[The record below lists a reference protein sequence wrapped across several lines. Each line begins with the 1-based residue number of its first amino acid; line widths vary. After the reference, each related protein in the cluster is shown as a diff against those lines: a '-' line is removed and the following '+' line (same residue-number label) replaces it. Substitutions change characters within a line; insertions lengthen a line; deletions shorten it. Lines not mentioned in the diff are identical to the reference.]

1 MALLGPR
8 ALSRGAATVAAA
20 VLAGLVW
27 LGVPGSAGSVLLAA
41 ADPGVAAQ
49 VPGGAEVA
57 RVTLTGL
64 APAVADRD
72 DVLTLRG
79 VLENVGDA
87 ALVDPLPALRWSG
100 DPLQSADEVDLVAAN
115 PLFRYGRIDYRYS
128 VPLATLAPGDRAEF
142 SIDVPLDAL
151 GLGSG
156 VFVLGVDVLASLPD
170 GLRVFVAN
178 DRTTIAVDV
187 PAEQPLPVALVW
199 PLAAAPSLLPDG
211 RLVDDALAGEI
222 APGGRLDRLLD
233 VADGAP
239 VTWVVDP
246 DLVDT
251 LSAMAD
257 GYETVRP
264 SGEGSGA
271 ADARRFLDRLAET
284 MGEAADVRRL
294 PAADPD
300 VGGAYAAGV
309 DGPTVALALGEGLD
323 DNAAA
328 TLAGRPLPPLALLM
342 DRPVTGRML
351 GAYLRNGVPTSVLA
365 TDAVTAPSA
374 SGRETVRRPKARDV
388 AAFIARVPPVGSQGA
403 AGRDALAARQ
413 WMLATSAVHATGSA
427 PGSGMVVS
435 AAPRW
440 SPAPDEA
447 EALLAAWLST
457 DWIEPVSLGSLPVG
471 PGDDVDE
478 SPAVRLVADQQP
490 EPVPEST
497 IEGVAAVLADTQ
509 RLQALFAEPLLAE
522 ADVPAVVARSISF
535 AWQADP
541 EAGEGYLAALTSEVV
556 GAESQIS
563 LVVSPAITLASRS
576 GRFPITLVNDAAVDV
591 LVGVDFTSQ
600 NSSRLRV
607 ENISPVVLT
616 AGEKRTLT
624 ATALATANG
633 RLQVTARL
641 VTSEGSSVG
650 SPVTTIVDVTNVGAL
665 GYTVIGIGGA
675 LLVAA
680 IARSRWRARRADARA
695 DEPT

>member
-1 MALLGPR
+1 MAAPGTRPPRRGVVRVAGLLLALLIGW
-8 ALSRGAATVAAA
+8 LSGSWAAWAVVPTQAGA
-20 VLAGLVW
+20 
-27 LGVPGSAGSVLLAA
+27 
-41 ADPGVAAQ
+41 GVATQ

-57 RVTLTGL
+57 QVTLTGL
-64 APAVADRD
+64 SPAVADRD

-128 VPLATLAPGDRAEF
+128 VPLDTLEPGDRAEF
-142 SIDVPLDAL
+142 SIDVPLDSL

-170 GLRVFVAN
+170 GLRVFVAD
-178 DRTTIAVDV
+178 DRTPVAVDV
-187 PAEQPLPVALVW
+187 AADQPVPVALLW

-211 RLVDDALAGEI
+211 RLVDDALAGEV

-233 VADGAP
+233 IADDAP

-246 DLVDT
+246 DLVAT
-251 LSAMAD
+251 LLAMAD

-264 SGEGSGA
+264 SGDGSGA
-271 ADARRFLDRLAET
+271 ADAQRFLDRLAET
-284 MGEAADVRRL
+284 LASAEDVRRL

-300 VGGAYAAGV
+300 VGGAFAAGI
-309 DGPTVALALGEGLD
+309 DGPTVAAALADGLD
-323 DNAAA
+323 DPAAD
-328 TLAGRPLPPLALLM
+328 TLAGRPLPPLALLV
-342 DRPVTGRML
+342 DRPVTSRML
-351 GAYLRNGVPTSVLA
+351 GAYLRSGLPTSVLA

-374 SGRETVRRPKARDV
+374 DGRETVSRPRARDV
-388 AAFIARVPPVGSQGA
+388 AAFVARMPPVGTDGA
-403 AGRDALAARQ
+403 AERGALAARQ
-413 WMLATSAVHATGSA
+413 WMLATSAVQATVSDQQ
-427 PGSGMVVS
+427 PGIVV
-435 AAPRW
+435 ADGPRW
-440 SPAPDEA
+440 SPAPGEA
-447 EALLAAWLST
+447 EALLAAWLAAE
-457 DWIEPVSLGSLPVG
+457 WIEPVSLDSLPVEPTDSDG
-471 PGDDVDE
+471 
-478 SPAVRLVADQQP
+478 SPTVTLAADQRP
-490 EPVPEST
+490 EPLPEST
-497 IEGVAAVLADTQ
+497 VEGLARVLADTQ
-509 RLQALFAEPLLAE
+509 RLKALLVEPLLDE
-522 ADVPAVVARSISF
+522 PDVPAVVARTISY

-541 EAGEGYLAALTSEVV
+541 GSGESYLASLTSEVV
-556 GAESQIS
+556 DAESQIS

-607 ENISPVVLT
+607 ENIAPIVLT
-616 AGEKRTLT
+616 AGEKRTVT

-641 VTSEGSSVG
+641 VTSEDSGVG
-650 SPVTTIVDVTNVGAL
+650 TPVTTIVDVTNVGAL
-665 GYTVIGIGGA
+665 GFTVIGIGGA

-680 IARSRWRARRADARA
+680 LARSRWRARRVDARV